1 MYAVSKAMRGTN
13 MHRYDNIPI
22 CTYHIFLTPLK
33 LMTTSTIP
41 PSGSLTNYTTKHALV
56 KNTILQKSKSNSE
69 TRFDTLLSPTRIEN
83 GKEKNMGLVP
93 FPTLSKTDLKN

>member
-1 MYAVSKAMRGTN
+1 
-13 MHRYDNIPI
+13 
-22 CTYHIFLTPLK
+22 
-33 LMTTSTIP
+33 MTTSTIP